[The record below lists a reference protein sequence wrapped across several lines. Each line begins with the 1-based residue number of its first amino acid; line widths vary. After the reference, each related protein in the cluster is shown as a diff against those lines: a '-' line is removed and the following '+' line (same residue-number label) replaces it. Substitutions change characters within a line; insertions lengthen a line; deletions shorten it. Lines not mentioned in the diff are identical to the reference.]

1 MAKWYNAAKHASVKL
16 KDLVLF
22 LSLRLLGHSD
32 YFENGSCETLHT
44 WCRSRQILGCEGF
57 LPEFSRKVFVWLLPT
72 NFFSQRLWRPVCEDH
87 TSLVWPAN
95 KVFICFFGFGEKKSN
110 IGRHFCQDFQ
120 GFFPDLRQ
128 IKIFGVRFHPLHP
141 RLLHHCLVL
150 PLTSNSRPSGETS
163 RWPRL
168 ACQHCKIYERDR
180 VASGLWSIPKPISCH
195 PDLVICLRSECEHTF
210 IFSF

>member
-1 MAKWYNAAKHASVKL
+1 MNWTVIPRSRGVKRPGSIFVKL

-95 KVFICFFGFGEKKSN
+95 KVFICFWRKEVKYWAPFLPGFSG
-110 IGRHFCQDFQ
+110 IFPGFTTDQDFW
-120 GFFPDLRQ
+120 GALSPPAPPTPT
-128 IKIFGVRFHPLHP
+128 PL
-141 RLLHHCLVL
+141 LGAAI
-150 PLTSNSRPSGETS
+150 N
-163 RWPRL
+163 
-168 ACQHCKIYERDR
+168 K
-180 VASGLWSIPKPISCH
+180 
-195 PDLVICLRSECEHTF
+195 
-210 IFSF
+210 

>member
-1 MAKWYNAAKHASVKL
+1 LKTVLVKRFTLGAGAGKFWGAKDFYPNFPEKFSCGFYLQISFHKDYEDLFVKITQVWC
-16 KDLVLF
+16 DLQI
-22 LSLRLLGHSD
+22 
-32 YFENGSCETLHT
+32 
-44 WCRSRQILGCEGF
+44 RS
-57 LPEFSRKVFVWLLPT
+57 SFV
-72 NFFSQRLWRPVCEDH
+72 
-87 TSLVWPAN
+87 
-95 KVFICFFGFGEKKSN
+95 FGEKKSN

-180 VASGLWSIPKPISCH
+180 VASGL
-195 PDLVICLRSECEHTF
+195 
-210 IFSF
+210 